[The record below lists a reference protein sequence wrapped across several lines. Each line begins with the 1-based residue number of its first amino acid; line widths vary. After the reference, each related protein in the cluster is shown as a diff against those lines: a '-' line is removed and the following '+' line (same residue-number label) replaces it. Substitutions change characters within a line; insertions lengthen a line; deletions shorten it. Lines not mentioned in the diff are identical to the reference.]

1 MKKKHLQDNEKITF
15 KPWSELHTT
24 LMLNQK
30 FKEKYNALEW
40 KYQLINALIAE
51 RNKKGYSQTILAE
64 KIGTKQ
70 SAIARFESGR
80 YNPTVD
86 FIQKLSSALGLTLTI
101 TIQ

>member
-1 MKKKHLQDNEKITF
+1 
-15 KPWSELHTT
+15 
-24 LMLNQK
+24 MLNQK